1 MAYKSET
8 LAVPASV
15 TTGTPV
21 NVNPR
26 SGVLFAL
33 HGGATATVK
42 FQYSPLKSGDVWF
55 DVGGELTA
63 DGLVR
68 LPPGRAQRVRA
79 NTTAFT
85 SGTPAATVLH
95 DLAIQALRTEQ
106 TFVEIDVDVPAEV
119 AAGTATDLDDA
130 ESVLFS
136 LSGTFVGTV
145 QLQVSPAESGN
156 IWFDWGPALTAPGV
170 VWVPVG
176 TALRIRANVTAYT
189 SGTPS
194 GKAISGLIQ
203 EQDADGTSIEA
214 VTSGALS
221 LLHRTSLISVTGTV
235 AYTLPDGWFE
245 GQRKSLRVTVA
256 AGTPDGT
263 LTPATFADGTSLDLD
278 AVNESVELEW
288 HADGGWRVVHIV
300 GATITA

>member
-1 MAYKSET
+1 
-8 LAVPASV
+8 VPVSV
-15 TTGTPV
+15 AAGSAV

-33 HGGATATVK
+33 SGTFTASVK

-55 DVGGELTA
+55 DVGGTLTA
-63 DGLVR
+63 AGLVR

-79 NTTAFT
+79 NTTAYT
-85 SGTPAATVLH
+85 SGDPAATILH
-95 DLAIQALRTEQ
+95 DRALQALRTEM
-106 TFVEIDVDVPAEV
+106 TFAELDVDVPAEV
-119 AAGTATDLDDA
+119 AAGDASELPDA
-130 ESVLFS
+130 ESTLFS

-145 QLQVSPAESGN
+145 QLQISPATSGN
-156 IWFDWGPALTAPGV
+156 IWFDWGPALTAPAV

-176 TALRIRANVTAYT
+176 TAMRIRANTTAYT

-194 GKAISGLIQ
+194 GKAIKGFLQ
-203 EQDADGTSIEA
+203 EQTADGESIET

-221 LLHRTSLISVTGTV
+221 LLARTSLISVTDTA
-235 AYTLPDGWFE
+235 AYTIGDGWIE

-256 AGTPDGT
+256 GGTPDGT

-288 HADGGWRVVHIV
+288 HQADGWNVVHIV